1 MLFRINKTRTRY
13 KLRDSKVSAAFHVH
27 NYTITG
33 GFSSSNRI
41 AFAIKGYSIP
51 MRRTKRYGL
60 LFIVRRRDV
69 EV

>member
-33 GFSSSNRI
+33 GCFLPLTALRSQLKDIQFQCDEQNGTAYYSS
-41 AFAIKGYSIP
+41 
-51 MRRTKRYGL
+51 
-60 LFIVRRRDV
+60 
-69 EV
+69 